1 MRRKFIACLAVGAM
15 LATMVPG
22 AVSAAD
28 TENAANDNSGKVLK
42 EEITTPQTYNINGE
56 VVKTVYVGALNGG
69 KVNVIVTSASGYIE
83 PSESGWSYYNEGL
96 YGKQWHKVYDVNA
109 DNEKVT
115 FNANYNSNT
124 NSWDDSQTITID
136 FHKFDTEA
144 PVINT
149 DAVPTVLP
157 DAELGEDYELPSLP
171 VTDDITADFTTNEI
185 GSVYYS
191 KTGEDGTWET
201 ADSFSTDKE
210 GYYNIRY
217 KATDLSGKTST
228 ASAYKQVHVV
238 DTTAPTVTI
247 EKIAD
252 MEKGDKL
259 NISDVKVNA
268 EDKSGIDKVW
278 LNEILYSET
287 NESWEDY
294 ESVWKLGY
302 GTDPITEYEMDKAG
316 YYKLKYRVTDKA
328 ENQNTAYPS
337 VIVKVDEIYGTG
349 GFTLNYVDKD
359 GNKVGDSTYVGKED
373 AVLDYE
379 YDENGD
385 KETFMEFKYKE
396 DGFEAQPPAGY
407 YIASQDDFNDVTDP
421 MRVYVE
427 NGGENTDAQY
437 DITVT
442 KEKAEAASDKED
454 KGEVTPPKTPKT
466 GDDMNVALLAGL
478 MALTAAAGAGTVF
491 ARKKVMK

>member
-171 VTDDITADFTTNEI
+171 VTDDTTADFMTNEI

-210 GYYNIRY
+210 LPIFR
-217 KATDLSGKTST
+217 
-228 ASAYKQVHVV
+228 
-238 DTTAPTVTI
+238 
-247 EKIAD
+247 EK
-252 MEKGDKL
+252 L
-259 NISDVKVNA
+259 
-268 EDKSGIDKVW
+268 
-278 LNEILYSET
+278 
-287 NESWEDY
+287 
-294 ESVWKLGY
+294 
-302 GTDPITEYEMDKAG
+302 P
-316 YYKLKYRVTDKA
+316 
-328 ENQNTAYPS
+328 
-337 VIVKVDEIYGTG
+337 
-349 GFTLNYVDKD
+349 
-359 GNKVGDSTYVGKED
+359 
-373 AVLDYE
+373 
-379 YDENGD
+379 
-385 KETFMEFKYKE
+385 
-396 DGFEAQPPAGY
+396 QPPR
-407 YIASQDDFNDVTDP
+407 ISRC
-421 MRVYVE
+421 M
-427 NGGENTDAQY
+427 
-437 DITVT
+437 
-442 KEKAEAASDKED
+442 
-454 KGEVTPPKTPKT
+454 
-466 GDDMNVALLAGL
+466 
-478 MALTAAAGAGTVF
+478 
-491 ARKKVMK
+491 